1 MNVFQKIKT
10 YSIVEFLVLLI
21 LITLP
26 LGYAVN
32 SISIILFFIG
42 SFLLRVF
49 KIEKYSFNNINILL
63 ILFFGLCF
71 SSLLWTDNIEN
82 TKNVLPRFLSFLV
95 LPIAFSIKTDTNFKK
110 EKVLSTFSQSLVF
123 YAFYCLF
130 IGVIKAFKSKDIS
143 YLFYHQLSQNLSNM
157 SAIYLS
163 VFISFAI
170 LYYLNKKI
178 KSRVDIFYLF
188 FLGLF
193 LILLSS
199 KTIITITFLL
209 SIIIFLK
216 DFELKKINIKQFFFI
231 GLILLIFIIASVNFH
246 KRFETEFNKT
256 NITEVLTKKEFGHV
270 YLWTGTGLRVFQIKA
285 FYEVFLEKRKY
296 LLGLG
301 LNNSQKSL
309 NEKYNEY
316 NLYPGFL
323 NFNYHNQYIQILAE
337 LGIVGLLIGISILI
351 LITKQAV
358 FYKDHFLLS
367 FIFFTLVVFMTESFM
382 WRQRGMVFFI
392 TILLLFNKKNNELFK

>member
-216 DFELKKINIKQFFFI
+216 DFELKRINIKQFFFI